1 MQLDRRDLPVLFRMI
16 VSLVILILCVCML
29 FDRNLPSD
37 YTKWAFGMIGI
48 VVGYWLK

>member
-1 MQLDRRDLPVLFRMI
+1 ML
-16 VSLVILILCVCML
+16 VSLILLVVCL
-29 FDRNLPSD
+29 LIIFDSSFPAD